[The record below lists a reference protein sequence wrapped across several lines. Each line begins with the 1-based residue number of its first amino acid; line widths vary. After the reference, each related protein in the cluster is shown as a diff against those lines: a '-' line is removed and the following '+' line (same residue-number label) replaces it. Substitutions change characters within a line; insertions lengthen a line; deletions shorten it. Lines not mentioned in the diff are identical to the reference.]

1 MKKSELIKWL
11 ELYNDDLPVKVDTPN
26 GLFEPTAIKKDGD
39 VLVLYNLYDITGEQL
54 MYHNVTN
61 VIVANKESSDTI
73 GRLEPKGCGGFIE
86 KKDIKHKQPKQPKQ
100 RKK

>member
-11 ELYNDDLPVKVDTPN
+11 ELYNDDLPVKVDTSE

-39 VLVLYNLYDITGEQL
+39 ALVLYNLYDMTGEEL

-61 VIVANKESSDTI
+61 VIVANKESSDN
-73 GRLEPKGCGGFIE
+73 
-86 KKDIKHKQPKQPKQ
+86 KQ
-100 RKK
+100 